1 MESRK
6 ICILGSANA
15 DIFVYVHHIPQPGET
30 IQAVNQLFS
39 NGGKGA
45 NQAAAAARLLGHSLF
60 LGQVGNDK
68 EMLRI
73 KKEMSESGVELGWSV
88 LEDSTTG
95 QAFIFVDQAGENSIV
110 IVGGANV
117 AYQSL
122 A

>member
-1 MESRK
+1 
-6 ICILGSANA
+6 
-15 DIFVYVHHIPQPGET
+15 
-30 IQAVNQLFS
+30 
-39 NGGKGA
+39 
-45 NQAAAAARLLGHSLF
+45 
-60 LGQVGNDK
+60 
-68 EMLRI
+68 MLRI